1 MKKAI
6 FTAAI
11 CACIALTDV
20 NAQDLKMP
28 QPSSTQTVSQD
39 FGLGNIKVVYSRPN
53 VKGRK
58 VFGEL
63 VPYGKVWRTGAN
75 AATVITFSEEVTIN
89 GETIPAGNYALFSI
103 PAEKEWTVILN
114 KNTQQWGAYTYK
126 ESDEFKRFKV
136 QAQQLSSPVE
146 TFTIQFTNVFPT
158 SAQLELVWGNTSIP
172 LKLTTEV
179 DSKVM
184 AGIDEA
190 MKGEKKPYFQAAQ
203 YYFANGKD
211 LKKTLEWMNAA
222 EAADPKA
229 PWVRA
234 MKARV
239 QLKMGDKKGAAKTA
253 EAGIKAAK
261 DMNNEEYIGIN
272 TQLLA
277 DAKK

>member
-1 MKKAI
+1 MKKI
-6 FTAAI
+6 IVTAAV
-11 CACIALTDV
+11 CACIALTNV
-20 NAQDLKMP
+20 NAQELKMP
-28 QPSSTQTVSQD
+28 QPSSTQSVSQD
-39 FGLGNIKVVYSRPN
+39 FGLGSISVIYSRPN

-58 VFGEL
+58 IFGEL
-63 VPYGKVWRTGAN
+63 VPFGKVWRTGAN
-75 AATVITFSEEVTIN
+75 AATVITFSEEVKIN
-89 GETIPAGNYALFSI
+89 GETIPAGKYALFSI

-114 KNTQQWGAYTYK
+114 KNTEQWGAYTYK

-136 QAQQLSSPVE
+136 QAQQINSAVE

-158 SAQLELVWGNTSIP
+158 SAQLELVWDKTLIP

-184 AGIDEA
+184 TGIDEA

-229 PWVRA
+229 PWVKA

-239 QLKMGDKKGAAKTA
+239 QLKMGDKKGAAATA

-261 DMNNEEYIGIN
+261 VMNNEEYVGIN
-272 TQLLA
+272 TQLLT